1 MQNTAEPSLEGSLET
16 RREARRETRRDGLD
30 AIIVGGGAVAL
41 TAALALCA
49 KSQQGGKSALK
60 CALIHQQT
68 PAPLSSELD
77 PRVYALAPDVLAE
90 LASIG
95 VELNDARTQPYQQM
109 RVWDSKS
116 TLEFNAADYGW
127 HALGKIVEHRVLID
141 ALWQALQRS
150 NVRLIQAHA
159 SLSFD
164 ERGALIDSTDETLRA
179 ELVIAADGANSPLR
193 SQAGIK
199 AAIYDYQQSAIVV
212 NVKTDAAQPLSCAWQ
227 RFYADTTLAFLPLPN
242 GVLNVV
248 WSMPALAAKRLSA
261 ISDSAFLAELQLA
274 SQSKAGQ
281 LSEPGAR
288 ISLPLH
294 RMLAE
299 RYVQNGVVL
308 VGDAAHCV
316 HPMAGQG
323 LNMGLRDC
331 FTLAQYIA
339 GASGKAAIL
348 RALRRYER
356 ERRSENSI
364 STFGIDA
371 LQKLFAPAN
380 GPIAIA
386 RRLGLEAVNQI
397 TPLKR
402 LFAELAAGKIA
413 GWR

>member
-1 MQNTAEPSLEGSLET
+1 MQNAAEHRPETGPET
-16 RREARRETRRDGLD
+16 RRESRRDGLD
-30 AIIVGGGAVAL
+30 AIIVGGGAAAL

-49 KSQQGGKSALK
+49 DPQQIGKTALK
-60 CALIHQQT
+60 CALVHQQT
-68 PAPLSSELD
+68 PATLSTELD

-90 LASIG
+90 LAKLG
-95 VELNDARTQPYQQM
+95 VEFSPARTQPYQLM
-109 RVWDSKS
+109 RVWDAQS
-116 TLEFNAADYGW
+116 TLEFSATEYGW
-127 HALGKIVEHRVLID
+127 PALGEIVEHRVLID

-150 NVRLIQAHA
+150 NVRLIEAQA

-164 ERGALIDSTDETLRA
+164 ERGALIDTADETLRA

-193 SQAGIK
+193 TQAGIK
-199 AAIYDYQQSAIVV
+199 AAAHDYQQSAIVV

-227 RFYADTTLAFLPLPN
+227 RFYADSTLAFLPLPG

-248 WSMPALAAKRLSA
+248 WSLPSPAAERLLAM
-261 ISDSAFLAELQLA
+261 SDSAFLVDLQLA
-274 SQSKAGQ
+274 SESKAGQ
-281 LSEPGAR
+281 LSEVGRRVSA
-288 ISLPLH
+288 PLQ
-294 RMLAE
+294 RLLAE

-331 FTLAQYIA
+331 FTLAQCLTTA
-339 GASGKAAIL
+339 HGKAAYP

-380 GPIAIA
+380 GPVALA
-386 RRLGLEAVNQI
+386 RRFGLQAVNQI

-413 GWR
+413 GWP